1 MHVVFLLC
9 TQTCT
14 KVQKSL
20 SPTKCGKRL
29 LQTDSLYAIISK
41 GIQVSRVPFQM
52 CEICRGLLLPTD
64 CRPEEEAVGLIL
76 LYRFIISL
84 LALYCKHFFDKKLKF
99 ELPIFSAA
107 FLFADQFPHLFG
119 KVLLADSYICFQC
132 KGRVC
137 AAENLREAF

>member
-1 MHVVFLLC
+1 MFLLC

-119 KVLLADSYICFQC
+119 KVLLTDSYICFQC

>member
-1 MHVVFLLC
+1 MVFLLC

-14 KVQKSL
+14 KVQKRPS
-20 SPTKCGKRL
+20 SDKKRKRL

-41 GIQVSRVPFQM
+41 GVQVSRVPFQM

-64 CRPEEEAVGLIL
+64 GNPEEEAVGLIL

-84 LALYCKHFFDKKLKF
+84 LALYCKNFFDKKLKF

-107 FLFADQFPHLFG
+107 FLFTDQFPHLFG

-132 KGRVC
+132 KGRISV
-137 AAENLREAF
+137 AENLREAF

>member
-1 MHVVFLLC
+1 MVFLLC

-41 GIQVSRVPFQM
+41 GIQVSRVPFQIRY
-52 CEICRGLLLPTD
+52 ICRGLLLPTD
-64 CRPEEEAVGLIL
+64 CRPEEEAVRFFCIQIYYITSRTIL
-76 LYRFIISL
+76 QV
-84 LALYCKHFFDKKLKF
+84 FFDKKLKF

-132 KGRVC
+132 KGRISV
-137 AAENLREAF
+137 AENLREAF